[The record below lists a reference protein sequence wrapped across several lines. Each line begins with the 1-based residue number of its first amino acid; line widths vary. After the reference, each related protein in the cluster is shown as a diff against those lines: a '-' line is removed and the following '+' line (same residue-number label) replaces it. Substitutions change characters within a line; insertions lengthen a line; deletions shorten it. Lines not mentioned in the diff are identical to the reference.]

1 MLNEQNPASIGS
13 PEVTKNLQR
22 ATELDPNYA
31 DAYAML
37 GVALMNTGSYALAET
52 NLARAMALSPR
63 NEVYRL
69 NYAFALLNQQKIAE
83 AKTSLSY
90 VAHST
95 NPDVAKQA
103 NQLLLQVQQYENRTT
118 ATAPVEHRTISHP
131 PTESASSDAPTTRVA
146 PALVSYMTGILVQ
159 ADCAAPPSAVLSVAS
174 GGKTWKLKVANTEKV
189 VVIGA
194 DKFSCSW
201 SHVRVALNFSP
212 TAPNEGNVIS
222 LELQ

>member
-1 MLNEQNPASIGS
+1 
-13 PEVTKNLQR
+13 
-22 ATELDPNYA
+22 
-31 DAYAML
+31 
-37 GVALMNTGSYALAET
+37 MNKGSYAQAET

-90 VAHST
+90 VAHSS
-95 NPDVAKQA
+95 NPNVAAQA
-103 NQLLLQVQQYENRTT
+103 NQLLLQVQQYENRTS
-118 ATAPVEHRTISHP
+118 ASAPVEHRTISHP
-131 PTESASSDAPTTRVA
+131 PAESASSAEATVPTARVSPAP
-146 PALVSYMTGILVQ
+146 VSYLKGVLVQ
-159 ADCAAPPSAVLSVAS
+159 ADCSAAPAAVLTVAS

-201 SHVRVALNFSP
+201 SHVKVALNFTP
-212 TAPNEGNVIS
+212 TAPNEGNLIS
-222 LELQ
+222 LEIQ